1 MQVALQLEKSVNQSL
16 LDLHKVADGH
26 RDAQVITIIVW
37 IHNIVCHFHLISVSQ
52 CLDGNVAT
60 FFFVGVYEIWQGKL
74 QTTFNIWSMG
84 KVKFIRGKITLIILN
99 SGF

>member
-26 RDAQVITIIVW
+26 CDAQVITIIVW
-37 IHNIVCHFHLISVSQ
+37 IHNIVCYFHLPSVSQ
-52 CLDGNVAT
+52 CLDGKVAT
-60 FFFVGVYEIWQGKL
+60 FFLSEYEIWQGKL

>member
-26 RDAQVITIIVW
+26 CDAQVITVIVW
-37 IHNIVCHFHLISVSQ
+37 IHNIVCYFHLTSVSQ
-52 CLDGNVAT
+52 CLDGKVAT
-60 FFFVGVYEIWQGKL
+60 FFFVGVYEIWQGK
-74 QTTFNIWSMG
+74 FNIWSMG

>member
-16 LDLHKVADGH
+16 LDLHKVADSH

-52 CLDGNVAT
+52 CLDGKVAT
-60 FFFVGVYEIWQGKL
+60 FFLSEYMRYGKENCKQL
-74 QTTFNIWSMG
+74 
-84 KVKFIRGKITLIILN
+84 LIY
-99 SGF
+99 GQWAR